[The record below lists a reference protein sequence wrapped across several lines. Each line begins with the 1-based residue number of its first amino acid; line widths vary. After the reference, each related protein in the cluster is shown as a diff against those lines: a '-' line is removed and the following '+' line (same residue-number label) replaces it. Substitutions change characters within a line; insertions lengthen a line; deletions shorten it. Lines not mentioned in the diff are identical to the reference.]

1 MKIYLQ
7 IVLFILHLNLVIKC
21 SLLELIL
28 KNLNSFCTTSFSILK
43 NKEQITHE
51 MLFEEIE
58 KKKLISI
65 SIILFLL
72 KKYFN
77 CDFERGISNAAEKYF
92 LIQILNT
99 EFGTIKE
106 H

>member
-58 KKKLISI
+58 KKS
-65 SIILFLL
+65 
-72 KKYFN
+72 
-77 CDFERGISNAAEKYF
+77 
-92 LIQILNT
+92 
-99 EFGTIKE
+99 
-106 H
+106 